1 LRRAHWGQ
9 KKEDRGPENCRQSTA
24 QPAHKTKVYYFSS
37 AGLGD
42 GYAHTRKLERDH
54 LLNIAHFHSLRLY
67 CEAWRTDVRH
77 LINWILSALAVWVV
91 SRLIPGFHVTGVA
104 AALIAALVIGFV
116 NATLGLILKVIT
128 LPLTILTLGIFWF
141 VINALMLEMAAAVVP
156 GFHIDTFLAAFEG
169 AVVLSLVNMLFRWL
183 AGTGK
188 KSDYRANS

>member
-1 LRRAHWGQ
+1 MLAGFHRFPLIF
-9 KKEDRGPENCRQSTA
+9 DRFLTGKYCPA
-24 QPAHKTKVYYFSS
+24 QA
-37 AGLGD
+37 
-42 GYAHTRKLERDH
+42 R
-54 LLNIAHFHSLRLY
+54 RLY
-67 CEAWRTDVRH
+67 CEVWRNDLRH
-77 LINWILSALAVWVV
+77 LINWALSALAVWVV

-116 NATLGLILKVIT
+116 NATLGLILKIIT

-156 GFHIDTFLAAFEG
+156 GFRIDTFLAAFEG

-188 KSDYRANS
+188 RSDFRPEK

>member
-1 LRRAHWGQ
+1 M
-9 KKEDRGPENCRQSTA
+9 
-24 QPAHKTKVYYFSS
+24 
-37 AGLGD
+37 
-42 GYAHTRKLERDH
+42 
-54 LLNIAHFHSLRLY
+54 
-67 CEAWRTDVRH
+67 RH

-116 NATLGLILKVIT
+116 NATLGLILKIIT

-156 GFHIDTFLAAFEG
+156 GFRIDTFLAAFEG

-188 KSDYRANS
+188 CSDFKTKK